1 MNAVKVTALIIALL
15 CIGYKYLQVN
25 LSIDTIS
32 YRYIEKYFKKGNPW
46 FLAIKAPSVISSPGI
61 SVGLK
66 STLFAFMTL
75 AAIATVGLGW
85 F

>member
-1 MNAVKVTALIIALL
+1 MNAVKLTALIIALL
-15 CIGYKYLQVN
+15 CIDYNYLQVN

-46 FLAIKAPSVISSPGI
+46 FLAIKASSVIWCLGI
-61 SVGLK
+61 RGGLK
-66 STLFAFMTL
+66 PTLFAFMTL